1 VSLKFGTKKPMA
13 KSIFGRKEVIAI
25 KAYRKKTN
33 PVKRWFRKYS
43 VILFLCGL
51 FLAGVCVGA
60 IIVGLLSPPVE
71 AVHTKESTPFTSES
85 QASVVIETEPVMSA
99 TAPFYFN
106 VPLSEDLQDYI
117 RSLSEEYEVPME
129 LILAIIEVESSFN
142 PNAVSGTDDYGY
154 MQINSVNF
162 DSLSEELGITNFF
175 DPQQNILCGIY
186 IISQHLKATD
196 GDITKA
202 LMRYNNGPTG
212 AKRLWEQGIY
222 STRHTDKINT
232 AYEFY
237 KKESRSDGGAS

>member
-1 VSLKFGTKKPMA
+1 MA

-25 KAYRKKTN
+25 KAYRKKPN

-60 IIVGLLSPPVE
+60 IIVGLLSPSVE
-71 AVHTKESTPFTSES
+71 AVHTEESTPFTSES
-85 QASVVIETEPVMSA
+85 PTSIVIETEPVMLSTAPPA
-99 TAPFYFN
+99 TEPTPFYFN

-129 LILAIIEVESSFN
+129 LILAMIEVESSFN

-162 DSLSEELGITNFF
+162 DSLSEELGITDFF
-175 DPQQNILCGIY
+175 DPQQNILCGTY

-222 STRHTDKINT
+222 STHHTDKINT

>member
-1 VSLKFGTKKPMA
+1 MIPNRKRSNPIKK
-13 KSIFGRKEVIAI
+13 
-25 KAYRKKTN
+25 
-33 PVKRWFRKYS
+33 WFRKN
-43 VILFLCGL
+43 LFW
-51 FLAGVCVGA
+51 FV
-60 IIVGLLSPPVE
+60 LLSIVL
-71 AVHTKESTPFTSES
+71 VSMGVG
-85 QASVVIETEPVMSA
+85 VVIGHALPSNSDCPKETASATTSNETIGATDSEQPALNTDPAREETEPVLV
-99 TAPFYFN
+99 YWD
-106 VPLSEDLQDYI
+106 VPLSEAIQDYI
-117 RSLSEEYEVPME
+117 RMLSVEYSVPEE
-129 LILAIIEVESSFN
+129 LILAMIEVESSFN

-162 DSLSEELGITNFF
+162 DSLSEKLGITDFF
-175 DPQQNILCGIY
+175 DPQQNILCGTY

-222 STRHTDKINT
+222 STHHTDKINT